1 MSQITIIALA
11 GKAGAGKDTILRY
24 LCDNYDVHEVVS
36 CTTRPKREGE
46 IDGVNYHFLSV
57 EEFAEK
63 VMSMDMIEASEFNGW
78 FYGTDFGALSEDKIN
93 VCVLNPNGIDVLS
106 DCRDIKIM
114 PFLVDASDKTR
125 LLRQLN
131 RENCPDVHEVIR
143 RFKADE
149 EDFDVLFGEETA
161 KYGLIQNE
169 DGMFPHNAEIL
180 AKMLNLGKNK

>member
-36 CTTRPKREGE
+36 CTTRPMREGE
-46 IDGVNYHFLSV
+46 TNGVNYHFLTV

-63 VMSMDMIEASEFNGW
+63 VMSMEMIEASEFNGW
-78 FYGTDFGALSEDKIN
+78 FYGTDITALSEDKIN

-106 DCRDIKIM
+106 ECRDIKII

-131 RENCPDVHEVIR
+131 REGDPNVHEIIR
-143 RFKADE
+143 RFKTDE

-161 KYGLIQNE
+161 RYGIIQNE
-169 DGMFPHNAEIL
+169 EGMFPHNAEIL
-180 AKMLNLGKNK
+180 AKMLGLGKIK